1 VLIGVQNQREWD
13 SFCAVFLEDRGIAA
27 DERFA
32 SNSARVSNRRALDEL
47 IGRRCKALDSASAR
61 KLLDLAQVANAQLNS
76 VAGYLDHPVLSGRD
90 RWREVETPAGAVRA
104 LLPPAT
110 FRQVEPRMAPVPAL
124 GQHTAAILRQLGYQ
138 PDEIDALRA
147 DGVV

>member
-1 VLIGVQNQREWD
+1 
-13 SFCAVFLEDRGIAA
+13 
-27 DERFA
+27 
-32 SNSARVSNRRALDEL
+32 
-47 IGRRCKALDSASAR
+47 
-61 KLLDLAQVANAQLNS
+61 
-76 VAGYLDHPVLSGRD
+76 VLSGRD